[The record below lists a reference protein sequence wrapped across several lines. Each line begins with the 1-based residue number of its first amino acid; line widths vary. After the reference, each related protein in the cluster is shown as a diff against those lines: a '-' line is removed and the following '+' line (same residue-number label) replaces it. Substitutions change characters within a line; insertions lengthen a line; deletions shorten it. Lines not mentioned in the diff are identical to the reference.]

1 MGNSVKSRVV
11 AGTPPNR
18 TGWAASASVAGDR
31 LAGGRRPALGQGEV
45 STAQFVREVGRAVA
59 PAVGPWVAPLTLES
73 SPIRRRSADRGPHVL
88 PTYLRHPEVS
98 A

>member
-1 MGNSVKSRVV
+1 MSNFVESRVA

-18 TGWAASASVAGDR
+18 TGWAAPASVVGDR
-31 LAGGRRPALGQGEV
+31 LAEGRRPALGQCE
-45 STAQFVREVGRAVA
+45 ACAAKFVREVGRAV
-59 PAVGPWVAPLTLES
+59 GPRVATLSLES
-73 SPIRRRSADRGPHVL
+73 DPIPRHSADRGLRVL